1 MTTHLPQGFRFFVAV
16 SLTTSVLLTL
26 SGCHSVPSNTANQ
39 VASSNSPTLAPVMQ
53 AVVGDYADEG
63 YADRAQGYD
72 WVGVMVRAAG
82 DKQIDIKIRARSDLK
97 KPTCQFDGKAV
108 LMGQDETHGIMFQ
121 INANNTQIFFQFK
134 ENTLTI
140 DGQESGALSYFCSG
154 GGSLAGTYQ
163 KLGAPLELAQPH

>member
-1 MTTHLPQGFRFFVAV
+1 MTPHLPHVSRFFVAA

-26 SGCHSVPSNTANQ
+26 SGCHNMTSNTTNQ
-39 VASSNSPTLAPVMQ
+39 VVNPSSPVLSSVMQ
-53 AVVGDYADEG
+53 AVVGDYADDG

-72 WVGVMVRAAG
+72 WVGVIVRAAG
-82 DKQIDIKIRARSDLK
+82 DKQIDIKVRARSDLK

-108 LMGQDETHGIMFQ
+108 LMGQDEAHGIIFQ
-121 INANNTQIFFQFK
+121 TNANNTQIFFQFK

-154 GGSLAGTYQ
+154 GGSLAGKYQ
-163 KLGAPLELAQPH
+163 KLKAPLELM